1 MKPNSDEPLLH
12 ANVSMIVS
20 SSALKCFFTSL
31 GMVTSA
37 RTNGSMMELTS
48 KASRPSSRG
57 IAGNLSVAVLY
68 DATTTSI
75 EHASTDRTN
84 LPEPSKA
91 SNPARC
97 ASVGGGGGSEAS
109 SFCSAAMAAMSA
121 TDPRLAPLL
130 SPFDPPASLAGDAV
144 FAGGFAGVLA
154 ASAWRITCLCSFS
167 RINSR
172 KYAKTRTASSCRR
185 FTRLSRLTLCPCPAS
200 KPTPLIVTRNA
211 SSRSAALVLP
221 ARL

>member
-12 ANVSMIVS
+12 ASVSMIVS

-31 GMVTSA
+31 GMVVSA
-37 RTNGSMMELTS
+37 RTKGSMTELTS
-48 KASRPSSRG
+48 KASRPSKRG

-97 ASVGGGGGSEAS
+97 WSVGGGGGSEAS

-121 TDPRLAPLL
+121 TDARL
-130 SPFDPPASLAGDAV
+130 STVGDAV
-144 FAGGFAGVLA
+144 FAGGLAGGSAGGLA
-154 ASAWRITCLCSFS
+154 ASARRITCLCSFS

-185 FTRLSRLTLCPCPAS
+185 FTRLSRLTLCPSPAS

>member
-12 ANVSMIVS
+12 ASVSMIVS

-31 GMVTSA
+31 GMVVSA
-37 RTNGSMMELTS
+37 RTKGSMMELTS
-48 KASRPSSRG
+48 KASRPSKRG
-57 IAGNLSVAVLY
+57 MAGNLSVAVLY

-97 ASVGGGGGSEAS
+97 ASVGGGGGSKAS

-121 TDPRLAPLL
+121 TDARL
-130 SPFDPPASLAGDAV
+130 STVGDAV
-144 FAGGFAGVLA
+144 FAGGLAGGLA
-154 ASAWRITCLCSFS
+154 ASARRITCLCSFS

-185 FTRLSRLTLCPCPAS
+185 FTRLSRLTLWPSPAS

>member
-12 ANVSMIVS
+12 ASVSMIVS

-31 GMVTSA
+31 GMVVSA
-37 RTNGSMMELTS
+37 RTKGSMMELTS
-48 KASRPSSRG
+48 KASRPSKRG
-57 IAGNLSVAVLY
+57 MAGNLSVAVLY

-91 SNPARC
+91 SKPARC
-97 ASVGGGGGSEAS
+97 AAVGGGGGSRAS

-121 TDPRLAPLL
+121 TDPRLSAV
-130 SPFDPPASLAGDAV
+130 GDAV
-144 FAGGFAGVLA
+144 FAGGLAGGLA